1 MSARYDIKK
10 IIACLMMAAV
20 VLSAA
25 SCSPGPDDVP
35 DTYDVPDGTSVE
47 THETED
53 SAVFPTIPFY
63 DMSKVSINLAREKSA
78 AGEPVIIGTADIGDV
93 IFGYP
98 DDRVVVYRNDYA
110 FGQTGP
116 MFEIDES
123 YKANLKNN
131 LESFLGC
138 FYPLQERSDF
148 IEGNYNVHCILS
160 DKTEV
165 WSSANC
171 ISILVRNLFSMDTP
185 VETVLGSELVKN
197 LLTYGEIRSPGVIV
211 TTKYN
216 LKGEPSEQT
225 YQIFDLNGSEMLNLS
240 FSVITVTV
248 FSDDDETV
256 IKVIQNG
263 MDESHVFAEPEVY
276 TRDFIV
282 SQLETLFP
290 DYDISNARTIL
301 YYSGAV
307 IEGLYIPCCRFY
319 VGSGYA
325 DEDRDEEV
333 CYIIDVIIVDIT
345 QFMGSAGL

>member
-63 DMSKVSINLAREKSA
+63 DMSKVSI
-78 AGEPVIIGTADIGDV
+78 IGTADIGDV

-138 FYPLQERSDF
+138 FYQRFSK
-148 IEGNYNVHCILS
+148 
-160 DKTEV
+160 KTP
-165 WSSANC
+165 A
-171 ISILVRNLFSMDTP
+171 SIGGR
-185 VETVLGSELVKN
+185 
-197 LLTYGEIRSPGVIV
+197 
-211 TTKYN
+211 
-216 LKGEPSEQT
+216 
-225 YQIFDLNGSEMLNLS
+225 
-240 FSVITVTV
+240 
-248 FSDDDETV
+248 
-256 IKVIQNG
+256 
-263 MDESHVFAEPEVY
+263 
-276 TRDFIV
+276 
-282 SQLETLFP
+282 
-290 DYDISNARTIL
+290 
-301 YYSGAV
+301 
-307 IEGLYIPCCRFY
+307 
-319 VGSGYA
+319 
-325 DEDRDEEV
+325 
-333 CYIIDVIIVDIT
+333 
-345 QFMGSAGL
+345 